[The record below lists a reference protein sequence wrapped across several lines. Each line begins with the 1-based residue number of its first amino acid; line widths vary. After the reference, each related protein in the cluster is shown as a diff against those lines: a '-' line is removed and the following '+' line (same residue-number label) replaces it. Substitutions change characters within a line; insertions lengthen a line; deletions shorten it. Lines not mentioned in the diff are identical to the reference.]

1 MVARLVRDQEVVGS
15 SPVTS
20 TKKTAE
26 ILLCGFLLRRNG
38 ARAATW
44 SQHKRAIA
52 QSGPHKKGA
61 AFFMGEEALRRDFVR
76 SEATDRRAKPAPTK
90 GPRGRGFKSRHL
102 NQKNR
107 RDFALRFFCC
117 DEAVLVPPLDS
128 AVPPIAV
135 KYFRDYR
142 IPFPFPKAEK
152 RAPKAFAFGAR
163 RLFQTYF
170 ETDL

>member
-38 ARAATW
+38 AHAATW

-102 NQKNR
+102 NQKIPQSIWLCGIFSIR
-107 RDFALRFFCC
+107 RGHD
-117 DEAVLVPPLDS
+117 PPLGLDTS
-128 AVPPIAV
+128 ALTRKEGAP
-135 KYFRDYR
+135 
-142 IPFPFPKAEK
+142 EK
-152 RAPKAFAFGAR
+152 RRKSICVRGGASVLTMR
-163 RLFQTYF
+163 RI
-170 ETDL
+170 